1 MASLKRVTHKNGRVV
16 YRIVISLGYDKDGRK
31 RTRSLTYSVDQ
42 SASPRQQ
49 EREALKYAM
58 GRIGIDAGELSIPLR
73 EPTPA
78 LCEEID
84 AEMKRLGLL

>member
-1 MASLKRVTHKNGRVV
+1 MATANLVPDVWVKIFNAASSRDLTQ
-16 YRIVISLGYDKDGRK
+16 L
-31 RTRSLTYSVDQ
+31 RSLLKTYF
-42 SASPRQQ
+42 PLFKLMFK
-49 EREALKYAM
+49 EINPGPLKYAM